1 MNNIAINTII
11 KSEDHLTAKA
21 AAVLHN
27 LALHSNKNNECFPAL
42 KTIARECRL
51 SLRTVQRALDELLSA
66 GIITK
71 KHNYRPNGSQTSNIY
86 KIITAVAER
95 AAAIEQNAMLKM
107 RDLKKRME
115 YALARKN
122 QFSAF
127 SAINP
132 SISEEK
138 KTSHGRLHAVCILKG
153 MIKNITGMLKN
164 SHLTRGDSQ
173 TAHPGTQQINY

>member
-71 KHNYRPNGSQTSNIY
+71 KHNYRPNGSQTSNI
-86 KIITAVAER
+86 
-95 AAAIEQNAMLKM
+95 
-107 RDLKKRME
+107 
-115 YALARKN
+115 
-122 QFSAF
+122 
-127 SAINP
+127 
-132 SISEEK
+132 
-138 KTSHGRLHAVCILKG
+138 
-153 MIKNITGMLKN
+153 
-164 SHLTRGDSQ
+164 
-173 TAHPGTQQINY
+173 

>member
-71 KHNYRPNGSQTSNIY
+71 KHNYRANGSQTSNIY
-86 KIITAVAER
+86 KIISAVAER

-122 QFSAF
+122 QVSAF

-132 SISEEK
+132 SASESESEEK
-138 KTSHGRLHAVCILKG
+138 KGGHGRLLKR
-153 MIKNITGMLKN
+153 MMESITGMLKN
-164 SHLTRGDSQ
+164 SDLTRGDSQ
-173 TAHPGTQQINY
+173 NDHPGTQQVNY

>member
-1 MNNIAINTII
+1 MNSIAINNII

-21 AAVLHN
+21 VAVLHN
-27 LALHSNKNNECFPAL
+27 LALHSNKSNECFPAL
-42 KTIARECRL
+42 KTIAKECRL

-107 RDLKKRME
+107 RDLRKRME
-115 YALARKN
+115 YALAHKN
-122 QFSAF
+122 QVSAF
-127 SAINP
+127 PAMRP
-132 SISEEK
+132 AVADEK
-138 KTSHGRLHAVCILKG
+138 KTGHGRLKG
-153 MIKNITGMLKN
+153 MMKSIAGMLKN
-164 SHLTRGDSQ
+164 SDLTRGDSQ
-173 TAHPGTQQINY
+173 TDHPGTQQVNY